1 LDDDDFTFGCPVL
14 IEGFN
19 IVAMDGHNEGILMVD
34 YLVIIGGIGF
44 IVFILVMGFLAW
56 KDTRG

>member
-1 LDDDDFTFGCPVL
+1 
-14 IEGFN
+14 
-19 IVAMDGHNEGILMVD
+19 MVD